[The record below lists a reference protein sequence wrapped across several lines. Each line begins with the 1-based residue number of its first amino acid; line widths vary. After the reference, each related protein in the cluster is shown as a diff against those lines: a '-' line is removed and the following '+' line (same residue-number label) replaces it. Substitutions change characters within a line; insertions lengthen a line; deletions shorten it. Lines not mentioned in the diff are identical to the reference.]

1 LSIITSLENLPAYT
15 DADPQRVA
23 VRQREKEVAR
33 GRLSRLAAESEPV
46 RRAIAAAIVQFNG
59 EPGRAD
65 SFDALHELLESQPY
79 RLAHWRT
86 ASHEINY
93 RPFFDVNSPAGL
105 RVEDPRVF
113 EETHRLLAALLADGR
128 VQAVRIDHP
137 DGLFDPARYFSMLQD
152 LAARSWNIRRETERD
167 GRPDRPLYVL
177 AEKILS
183 GHEQLPRRWA
193 VHGPTGYNY
202 LNELKGLHSDP

>member
-33 GRLSRLAAESEPV
+33 GRLSRVAAESEPV
-46 RRAIAAAIVQFNG
+46 RRAIEAAIVQFNG

-65 SFDALHELLESQPY
+65 SFDALHELLESEPY
-79 RLAHWRT
+79 RRAHWPT

-93 RPFFDVNSPAGL
+93 RRFFDVNTLAGL

-113 EETHRLLAALLADGR
+113 EETHRLLASLLAEDK

-152 LAARSWNIRRETERD
+152 LAARAWSSPRAPEQD
-167 GRPDRPLYVL
+167 GRPDRPLYGL
-177 AEKILS
+177 AGEVLS
-183 GHEQLPRRWA
+183 GHE
-193 VHGPTGYNY
+193 
-202 LNELKGLHSDP
+202 